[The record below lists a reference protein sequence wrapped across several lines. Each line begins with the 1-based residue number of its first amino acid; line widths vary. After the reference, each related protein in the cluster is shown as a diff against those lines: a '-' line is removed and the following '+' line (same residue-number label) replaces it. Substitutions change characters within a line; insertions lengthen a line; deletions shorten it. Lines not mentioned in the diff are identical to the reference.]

1 MAMQLLVHL
10 PDDLVERFR
19 KSIPAR
25 HRSDFVRQLLER
37 ALPNQDD
44 ELYRLALQAQ
54 AYDDEAPDEFCD
66 FNNTSLDGLDPNE
79 TFDLSKLD
87 ALCQK

>member
-1 MAMQLLVHL
+1 MQLLVHL
-10 PDDLVERFR
+10 PDELVERFR

-25 HRSDFVRQLLER
+25 QRSDFVRQILER
-37 ALPNQDD
+37 ALPKPED

-54 AYDDEAPDEFCD
+54 AYDDKHLDEFND
-66 FNNTSLDGLDPNE
+66 FDNASFDGLDPNE
-79 TFDLSKLD
+79 TFDMSNLE